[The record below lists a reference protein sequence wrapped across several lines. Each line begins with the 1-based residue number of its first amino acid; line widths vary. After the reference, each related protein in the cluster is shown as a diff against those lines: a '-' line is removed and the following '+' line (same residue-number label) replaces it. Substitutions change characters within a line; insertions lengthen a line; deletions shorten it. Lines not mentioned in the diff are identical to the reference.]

1 MHASL
6 LVRRVC
12 GNHIFWDS
20 AHYMWAHNPANT
32 MGAVACVSIEASHPV
47 AHLWIQDQYYSPAP
61 LGRLGPHSTG
71 HPSSLG
77 STGFWDENVELLYE
91 FLNQK
96 DKALGSQRS
105 LSLKESKIKWE
116 KIKGAAACR
125 LRNSSRKVQG
135 LELYTHLL
143 VPFMGN
149 AKLQVTNFDHK
160 HGMCFFLMSCTVSFP
175 LKMTLQTLQ
184 VAVWGVNNPQNN
196 ITP

>member
-1 MHASL
+1 
-6 LVRRVC
+6 
-12 GNHIFWDS
+12 
-20 AHYMWAHNPANT
+20 

-105 LSLKESKIKWE
+105 LSLKASKIK
-116 KIKGAAACR
+116 
-125 LRNSSRKVQG
+125 
-135 LELYTHLL
+135 
-143 VPFMGN
+143 
-149 AKLQVTNFDHK
+149 
-160 HGMCFFLMSCTVSFP
+160 
-175 LKMTLQTLQ
+175 
-184 VAVWGVNNPQNN
+184 
-196 ITP
+196 